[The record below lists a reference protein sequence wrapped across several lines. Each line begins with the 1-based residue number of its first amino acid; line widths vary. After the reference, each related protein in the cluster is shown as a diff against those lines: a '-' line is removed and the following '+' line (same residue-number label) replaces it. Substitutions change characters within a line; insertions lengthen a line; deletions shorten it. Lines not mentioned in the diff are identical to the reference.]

1 MTEAEIHTIS
11 KKYESFRLRD
21 KTREKYLLQSIL
33 EHGIRQPLQC
43 VRGDEQKYQ
52 YVLLD
57 GFKRL
62 RCSYKLRLR
71 MVPVVCLGSDEAAC
85 ILHLLR
91 CSNERN
97 LSTIEQARFV
107 DELHKRHGLSIA
119 EIAVRLECSK
129 AWVSVRLG
137 IMSEMSQ
144 VVREAVFADRFPL
157 RSYMYTL
164 RQFTRVNSIP
174 AKEIDRFVS
183 SVSAKGFSTRDI
195 ERLAYGY
202 FRAGKRLKRQIEEG
216 NLEWTLRQMKQ
227 QEPAHGAEEGL
238 SESEWTVIRDLELV
252 QKYISRLRYGLSREG
267 LNSKAFSA
275 QALLLVEGLLGMI
288 EGFRA
293 QLRSFYENRVPQGSG
308 KNTL

>member
-1 MTEAEIHTIS
+1 MTEAEIGTIS

-21 KTREKYLLQSIL
+21 KARERYLLQSIL
-33 EHGIRQPLQC
+33 EHGVRQPLQC
-43 VRGDEQKYQ
+43 VRGEEQKYP

-62 RCSYKLRLR
+62 RCCCKLRLR
-71 MVPVVCLGSDEAAC
+71 MVPVVSLGSDEAAS

-97 LSTIEQARFV
+97 LSTLEQARFV
-107 DELHKRHGLSIA
+107 DELHGRHGLGIA
-119 EIAVRLECSK
+119 EIAERLECSK

-137 IMSEMSQ
+137 IISEMSP

-174 AKEIDRFVS
+174 AQDIERFVRA
-183 SVSAKGFSTRDI
+183 VSGRGFSTRDI

-202 FRAGKRLKRQIEEG
+202 FRGGERLKEQIEEG
-216 NLEWTLRQMKQ
+216 NLAWTLRQMRR
-227 QEPAHGAEEGL
+227 QEPAHGAQEGL
-238 SESEWTVIRDLELV
+238 SEAEWKVIRDLELV
-252 QKYISRLRYGLSREG
+252 GKYISRLRYGLDREG
-267 LNSKAFSA
+267 LESKAFRA
-275 QALLLVEGLLGMI
+275 QALLLTEGLLGMVDR
-288 EGFRA
+288 FKA
-293 QLRSFYENRVPQGSG
+293 QIRGFYENRACQGNG
-308 KNTL
+308 QNTL